1 MDNFPLSPE
10 DQALSSA
17 VSGEGKPWR
26 FGKGQFDLIGAL
38 EAGYTKPEIAQHLS
52 QKKNFN
58 YEGAS
63 KAGYSDGEI
72 ISHLLGAGAFDA
84 FASQFV
90 YNMGESALGLTQA
103 GSKIAGGEFNKKRA
117 QAFSDAADILSEG
130 ESFAKWSGIISGSV
144 IDPVSVPAG
153 FLKFIKAGT
162 VAKELAAK
170 GSAQAIFGGLVSPT
184 YKENWSDILAEKAEK
199 TIVGGIFGGLL
210 GGTLGKGVDILAK
223 RAEGKIKT
231 PEVDVPPGKA
241 EQAAADDALSSLI
254 KYDQDIQAK
263 KLSET
268 LSETNYNIPAWQRR
282 TEGQGV
288 EASRINEPTSPET
301 IKLLEDRLTEA
312 QAKVAKTE
320 ESLFEIN
327 KQQPEK
333 QVAALLRKPEGE
345 TPAKMGLVEPAKET
359 PEKQIAALFKATPVE
374 NNVIREEVK
383 QTAFLLDRKKG
394 LENELKLQQAEVA
407 KAQQFLDAAKA
418 KQVNY
423 PQAAQRVET
432 PTPEQVAARDA
443 RIAAVQQ
450 RMQQGK
456 GQAPVEAPRAPEPIQ
471 APVTATRE
479 QVTQALTRA
488 MDETGAKSP
497 DELIV
502 KIGKPDEAA
511 AAQARINAGA
521 PQSINEW
528 VDNAMRMQ
536 GARGSVGAAAARP
549 ETVFGDV
556 NVFPTAEKAAKQ
568 VAQGKAAP
576 ILKREDLG
584 VPALEKMVQ
593 QTVGFLGKPLKQ
605 MREGGDFAGTLKG
618 SREAGDKLIAKAQ
631 KEEGSL
637 LGYFFKEDA
646 DGNFVNLDKTWN
658 RADVAA
664 FAPVVKYAERVY
676 NALMDEAVALR
687 KAGKLEGD
695 ALNDVAYRLQFPVQ
709 IMGILQGK
717 RTEASRTL
725 NAYKLLRE
733 NWDSGKE
740 VKGFFS
746 PGSPCM

>member
-10 DQALSSA
+10 EQAFSTA
-17 VSGEGKPWR
+17 VGGEGQPWK

-58 YEGAS
+58 YDGAS

-84 FASQFV
+84 FTSQFM
-90 YNMGESALGLTQA
+90 YNMQESALGLSQA
-103 GSKIAGGEFNKKRA
+103 GAKVSGGEFNKKRA

-130 ESFAKWSGIISGSV
+130 EGFAKWSGIISGSMA
-144 IDPVSVPAG
+144 DPVSIPAG
-153 FLKFIKAGT
+153 FLKFIKAST
-162 VAKELAAK
+162 LAKELAAK
-170 GSAQAIFGGLVSPT
+170 GTAQGIFGGVVAPT
-184 YKENWSDILAEKAEK
+184 YKEEWSDILAEKAEK
-199 TIVGGIFGGLL
+199 TIVGGIFGG
-210 GGTLGKGVDILAK
+210 GIGAGIGKGLDILSKFAG
-223 RAEGKIKT
+223 RNIKP
-231 PEVDVPPGKA
+231 PEPDIPAGKA
-241 EQAAADDALSSLI
+241 EQATTDDALSSLI
-254 KYDQDIQAK
+254 KFDQDIQAK
-263 KLSET
+263 KAANALEETVQEIAPAETKISGKDITNRPLSGDEEKLIKDRIAVLQSQVDDLRWKQAEPVVT
-268 LSETNYNIPAWQRR
+268 KEEADKEVAALFKGKEKAPEQAADNLPPVPGAGLFAPRKA
-282 TEGQGV
+282 EGEKPTAALFQPKPQ
-288 EASRINEPTSPET
+288 EPSPV
-301 IKLLEDRLTEA
+301 I
-312 QAKVAKTE
+312 QV
-320 ESLFEIN
+320 
-327 KQQPEK
+327 QQDAPK
-333 QVAALLRKPEGE
+333 VAALLRSQGIDNDIKIKQEQIRMLEQKLLESNQRKVAMEQPE
-345 TPAKMGLVEPAKET
+345 LI
-359 PEKQIAALFKATPVE
+359 Q
-374 NNVIREEVK
+374 
-383 QTAFLLDRKKG
+383 
-394 LENELKLQQAEVA
+394 
-407 KAQQFLDAAKA
+407 
-418 KQVNY
+418 
-423 PQAAQRVET
+423 VET
-432 PTPEQVAARDA
+432 RPAPARPA
-443 RIAAVQQ
+443 PAPV
-450 RMQQGK
+450 
-456 GQAPVEAPRAPEPIQ
+456 QAPV
-471 APVTATRE
+471 VTTRE

-511 AAQARINAGA
+511 AAQARINAGT
-521 PQSINEW
+521 PQSIDEW
-528 VDNAMRMQ
+528 VDSAMRMQ
-536 GARGSVGAAAARP
+536 GARSSVGSMAARP

-556 NVFPTAEKAAKQ
+556 NVFPTAEKAAMQ
-568 VAQGKAAP
+568 VAQGKTAP
-576 ILKREDLG
+576 TLNREQFS
-584 VPALEKMVQ
+584 VPELEKMVQ

-618 SREAGDKLIAKAQ
+618 SREAGEKLIAKAQ

>member
-10 DQALSSA
+10 EQAFSTA
-17 VSGEGKPWR
+17 VGGENQPWK
-26 FGKGQFDLIGAL
+26 FGKGEFDLIKAL
-38 EAGYTKPEIAQHLS
+38 EVGYTKPEIAQFLS

-58 YEGAS
+58 YDKAS

-103 GSKIAGGEFNKKRA
+103 GAKVTGGEFNKKRA

-130 ESFAKWSGIISGSV
+130 ESFAKWSGIISGS
-144 IDPVSVPAG
+144 IADPVSIPAG

-162 VAKELAAK
+162 LAKELAGK
-170 GSAQAIFGGLVSPT
+170 GAAQGIFGGIVAPT
-184 YKENWSDILAEKAEK
+184 YKDDWSDILAEKAEK
-199 TIVGGIFGGLL
+199 TLVGGIFGAGI
-210 GGTLGKGVDILAK
+210 GAGIGKGVDFLAK
-223 RAEGKIKT
+223 RAEGKIKP
-231 PEVDVPPGKA
+231 PEPNVPAGKA
-241 EQAAADDALSSLI
+241 EQSATDDALSSLI

-263 KLSET
+263 KTASAIEDVVQEVAPAETKISGKDITNKPLSGDEEK
-268 LSETNYNIPAWQRR
+268 LIKD
-282 TEGQGV
+282 
-288 EASRINEPTSPET
+288 RIAVLQSQVDDLRWKQAEPTPTKEEAGQEVAALFKGKDKLPEQAADNLPPVPGAGLVAPKKAEGEKPVAALFQPKPQEPSPV
-301 IKLLEDRLTEA
+301 IQVQKDA
-312 QAKVAKTE
+312 PK
-320 ESLFEIN
+320 
-327 KQQPEK
+327 
-333 QVAALLRKPEGE
+333 VAALLRSQGIDSDIKIKQEQIRMLEQKLLESNQRKVAMEQPE
-345 TPAKMGLVEPAKET
+345 LV
-359 PEKQIAALFKATPVE
+359 Q
-374 NNVIREEVK
+374 
-383 QTAFLLDRKKG
+383 
-394 LENELKLQQAEVA
+394 
-407 KAQQFLDAAKA
+407 
-418 KQVNY
+418 
-423 PQAAQRVET
+423 VET
-432 PTPEQVAARDA
+432 R
-443 RIAAVQQ
+443 
-450 RMQQGK
+450 K
-456 GQAPVEAPRAPEPIQ
+456 GPAPVEAPRAPVQ
-471 APVTATRE
+471 APVPATRE

-511 AAQARINAGA
+511 AAQARINAGT

-536 GARGSVGAAAARP
+536 GAKGSVGAAAARP

-568 VAQGKAAP
+568 VAQGKTAP
-576 ILKREDLG
+576 TLKREDLG
-584 VPALEKMVQ
+584 VPELEKMVQ

-637 LGYFFKEDA
+637 LGYFFKQDDE
-646 DGNFVNLDKTWN
+646 GNFVNLDKTWN

-664 FAPVVKYAERVY
+664 FAPVVQYAERVY
-676 NALMDEAVALR
+676 NALMDEGVALR
-687 KAGKLEGD
+687 KAGKLEG
-695 ALNDVAYRLQFPVQ
+695 AELNNLAYRLQFPVQ

-746 PGSPCM
+746 PGTPCM

>member
-10 DQALSSA
+10 EQVFST
-17 VSGEGKPWR
+17 GEGQPWK
-26 FGKGQFDLIGAL
+26 FGKGEFDLIGAL

-58 YEGAS
+58 YVGAS

-84 FASQFV
+84 FSSQFM
-90 YNMGESALGLTQA
+90 YNMQESALGLTQA
-103 GSKIAGGEFNKKRA
+103 GSKITGGEFNKKRA

-130 ESFAKWSGIISGSV
+130 ESFAKWSGIISGSMA
-144 IDPVSVPAG
+144 DPISIPAG

-162 VAKELAAK
+162 LAKELAAK
-170 GSAQAIFGGLVSPT
+170 GTAQGIFGGVVAPT
-184 YKENWSDILAEKAEK
+184 YKEEWSDILAEKAEK
-199 TIVGGIFGGLL
+199 TIVGGIFGG
-210 GGTLGKGVDILAK
+210 GIGAGIGKGLDFLAK
-223 RAEGKIKT
+223 RAEGKLKT
-231 PEVDVPPGKA
+231 PEADIPAGKA

-423 PQAAQRVET
+423 PQAAQRVEA

-443 RIAAVQQ
+443 AVEQ

-456 GQAPVEAPRAPEPIQ
+456 GPVPAEAPRAPEPVQ
-471 APVTATRE
+471 APVAVTRE
-479 QVTQALTRA
+479 QLTQTLTRL
-488 MDETGAKSP
+488 MDESGAKNWE
-497 DELIV
+497 DHII
-502 KIGKPDEAA
+502 KTGKPDEVAA
-511 AAQARINAGA
+511 ARARIKAGT
-521 PQSINEW
+521 PLSLDKV
-528 VDNAMRMQ
+528 VDDAMRMQ
-536 GARGSVGAAAARP
+536 GARGSVGAMAARP

-556 NVFPTAEKAAKQ
+556 VVFPTAEKAAMQ
-568 VAQGKAAP
+568 VAQGKTAP
-576 ILKREDLG
+576 TLNREDLG
-584 VPALEKMVQ
+584 VPELEKMVQ

-618 SREAGDKLIAKAQ
+618 SREAGEKLIAKAQ

-646 DGNFVNLDKTWN
+646 EGNFVNLDKTWN

-676 NALMDEAVALR
+676 NALMDEAVVLR

>member
-162 VAKELAAK
+162 LAKELAAK

-199 TIVGGIFGGLL
+199 TIVGGVFGGVL
-210 GGTLGKGVDILAK
+210 GGTLGKGIDILAK
-223 RAEGKIKT
+223 RAEGKIKA
-231 PEVDVPPGKA
+231 PEADIPAGKA
-241 EQAAADDALSSLI
+241 EQGAADDALSSLI

-263 KLSET
+263 K
-268 LSETNYNIPAWQRR
+268 A
-282 TEGQGV
+282 
-288 EASRINEPTSPET
+288 ASA
-301 IKLLEDRLTEA
+301 LEDVVQEVAPAETKISGKDITNKPLSGDEEKLIKDRIATLQSQVDDLRWKQAEGETPTKEEA
-312 QAKVAKTE
+312 G
-320 ESLFEIN
+320 
-327 KQQPEK
+327 K
-333 QVAALLRKPEGE
+333 QVAALFQGKDKLPEQAADNLPPVPGAGLVAPKKAEGE
-345 TPAKMGLVEPAKET
+345 KPV
-359 PEKQIAALFKATPVE
+359 AALFQPKPQEPSPVIQVQKDAPKVAALLRSQGIDSDIKIKQE
-374 NNVIREEVK
+374 QIRMLEQK
-383 QTAFLLDRKKG
+383 LLESNQRKVAM
-394 LENELKLQQAEVA
+394 EQPELVQ
-407 KAQQFLDAAKA
+407 
-418 KQVNY
+418 
-423 PQAAQRVET
+423 VET
-432 PTPEQVAARDA
+432 R
-443 RIAAVQQ
+443 
-450 RMQQGK
+450 K
-456 GQAPVEAPRAPEPIQ
+456 GPAPAEAPRASAPMQ
-471 APVTATRE
+471 APVVATRE

-511 AAQARINAGA
+511 AAQARINAGT

-568 VAQGKAAP
+568 VAQGKTAP
-576 ILKREDLG
+576 TLKREEFS
-584 VPALEKMVQ
+584 VPELEKMVQ

-637 LGYFFKEDA
+637 LGYFFKQDDE
-646 DGNFVNLDKTWN
+646 GNFVNLDKTWN

-676 NALMDEAVALR
+676 NALMDEGVALR
-687 KAGKLEGD
+687 KAGKLEG
-695 ALNDVAYRLQFPVQ
+695 AELNDLAYRLQFPVQ
-709 IMGILQGK
+709 IMGVLQGK

-733 NWDSGKE
+733 KWDSGKE

-746 PGSPCM
+746 PGTPCM

>member
-10 DQALSSA
+10 EQAFSTA
-17 VSGEGKPWR
+17 VGGENQPWK
-26 FGKGQFDLIGAL
+26 FGKGEFDLIKAL
-38 EAGYTKPEIAQHLS
+38 EVGYTKPEIAQFLAQ
-52 QKKNFN
+52 QKKFN
-58 YEGAS
+58 YD
-63 KAGYSDGEI
+63 KAISSGYSDGEI

-103 GSKIAGGEFNKKRA
+103 GAKVTGGDFNKKRA

-144 IDPVSVPAG
+144 MDPVSLPAG

-162 VAKELAAK
+162 LAKELAGK
-170 GSAQAIFGGLVSPT
+170 GAAQGFFGGLVAPT
-184 YKENWSDILAEKAEK
+184 YKEEWSDILAEKAEK
-199 TIVGGIFGGLL
+199 TVVGSIFGG
-210 GGTLGKGVDILAK
+210 GIGAGIGKGLDVLFARAAK
-223 RAEGKIKT
+223 
-231 PEVDVPPGKA
+231 KA
-241 EQAAADDALSSLI
+241 EAPSPDIPAGKEQQAAADDALSSLI

-263 KLSET
+263 KAANALEDVVQEVAPAETKISGKDITNKPLSGDEEKLIKDRISVLQSQVDDLRWKQAEGEAPT
-268 LSETNYNIPAWQRR
+268 KQEATQEVAALFKGKEKAPEQLADNLPPQPGAGLVAPRKAQA
-282 TEGQGV
+282 EGQTP
-288 EASRINEPTSPET
+288 ALFQPKPQEPSPV
-301 IKLLEDRLTEA
+301 IQVQKDA
-312 QAKVAKTE
+312 PK
-320 ESLFEIN
+320 
-327 KQQPEK
+327 
-333 QVAALLRKPEGE
+333 VAALLRSQGIDNDIKIKQEQIKMLEQKLLESNQRKVAMEQPE
-345 TPAKMGLVEPAKET
+345 LV
-359 PEKQIAALFKATPVE
+359 Q
-374 NNVIREEVK
+374 
-383 QTAFLLDRKKG
+383 
-394 LENELKLQQAEVA
+394 
-407 KAQQFLDAAKA
+407 
-418 KQVNY
+418 
-423 PQAAQRVET
+423 VET
-432 PTPEQVAARDA
+432 RRGP
-443 RIAAVQQ
+443 
-450 RMQQGK
+450 
-456 GQAPVEAPRAPEPIQ
+456 APAEAPRAPEPVQ
-471 APVTATRE
+471 APVAATRE

-511 AAQARINAGA
+511 AAQARINAGT

-536 GARGSVGAAAARP
+536 GARSSVGAMAARP

-556 NVFPTAEKAAKQ
+556 NVFPTAEKAAMQ

-576 ILKREDLG
+576 TLKREEFS
-584 VPALEKMVQ
+584 VPELEKMVQ

-676 NALMDEAVALR
+676 NALMDEGVALR
-687 KAGKLEGD
+687 KAGKLEGA
-695 ALNDVAYRLQFPVQ
+695 ALNDLAYRLQFPVQ

>member
-90 YNMGESALGLTQA
+90 YNMGESALGLSQA
-103 GSKIAGGEFNKKRA
+103 GAKITGGEFNKKRA

-184 YKENWSDILAEKAEK
+184 YKENWSDILAEKVEK
-199 TIVGGIFGGLL
+199 TIVGGIFGGLI
-210 GGTLGKGVDILAK
+210 GGTLGKGIDILAK
-223 RAEGKIKT
+223 RAEGKIKA
-231 PEVDVPPGKA
+231 PEADIPAGKA
-241 EQAAADDALSSLI
+241 EQAATDDALSSLI

-263 KLSET
+263 K
-268 LSETNYNIPAWQRR
+268 A
-282 TEGQGV
+282 
-288 EASRINEPTSPET
+288 ASA
-301 IKLLEDRLTEA
+301 LEDVVQEVAPAETKISGKDITNKPLSGDEEKLIKDRIAVLQSQVDDLRWKKAEGETPTKEEA
-312 QAKVAKTE
+312 G
-320 ESLFEIN
+320 
-327 KQQPEK
+327 K
-333 QVAALLRKPEGE
+333 QVAALFQGKEKLPEQAADSLPPVPGAGLFAPRKAEGE
-345 TPAKMGLVEPAKET
+345 KPT
-359 PEKQIAALFKATPVE
+359 AALFQPKPQEPSPVIQVQKDAPKVAALLRSQGIDNDIKIKQE
-374 NNVIREEVK
+374 QIRMLEQK
-383 QTAFLLDRKKG
+383 LLESNQRKVAM
-394 LENELKLQQAEVA
+394 EQPELIQ
-407 KAQQFLDAAKA
+407 
-418 KQVNY
+418 
-423 PQAAQRVET
+423 VET
-432 PTPEQVAARDA
+432 RKGPAPAA
-443 RIAAVQQ
+443 
-450 RMQQGK
+450 
-456 GQAPVEAPRAPEPIQ
+456 APRAPAPVQ
-471 APVTATRE
+471 APVAVTRE

-502 KIGKPDEAA
+502 KIGKPDEVA
-511 AAQARINAGA
+511 AAQARINAGT

-556 NVFPTAEKAAKQ
+556 NVFPTAEKAAMQ
-568 VAQGKAAP
+568 VAQGKTAP
-576 ILKREDLG
+576 TLKREEFS
-584 VPALEKMVQ
+584 VPELEKMVQ

-618 SREAGDKLIAKAQ
+618 SQEAGEKLIAKAQ

-637 LGYFFKEDA
+637 LGYFFKQDDE
-646 DGNFVNLDKTWN
+646 GNFVNLDKTWN

-676 NALMDEAVALR
+676 NALMDEGVALR
-687 KAGKLEGD
+687 KAGKLEG
-695 ALNDVAYRLQFPVQ
+695 AELNNLAYRLQFPVQ
-709 IMGILQGK
+709 IMGVLQGK

-746 PGSPCM
+746 PGTPCM

>member
-17 VSGEGKPWR
+17 VSGEGQPWK
-26 FGKGQFDLIGAL
+26 FGKGEFDLIKAL
-38 EAGYTKPEIAQHLS
+38 EVGYTKAEIAEGLS
-52 QKKNFN
+52 ALKRFDYHKAKKV
-58 YEGAS
+58 
-63 KAGYSDGEI
+63 GYSDGEI
-72 ISHLLGAGAFDA
+72 ISNLLGAGAFDA

-90 YNMGESALGLTQA
+90 YNMGESALGLAQA
-103 GSKIAGGEFNKKRA
+103 GSKLTGGEFNKKRA

-130 ESFAKWSGIISGSV
+130 ESFAKWSGIISGSI

-162 VAKELAAK
+162 LAKELAAK
-170 GSAQAIFGGLVSPT
+170 GSAQGIFGGIVAPT
-184 YKENWSDILAEKAEK
+184 YKDDWSDILAEKAEK
-199 TIVGGIFGGLL
+199 TLVGGIFGGVL
-210 GGTLGKGVDILAK
+210 GGTLGKGIDILAK
-223 RAEGKIKT
+223 RAEGKIKP
-231 PEVDVPPGKA
+231 PEADIPAGKA

-263 KLSET
+263 KAASAIEDVVQEVAPVETKISGKDITNKPLSGDEEKLIKDRIAVLQSQVDDLRWKQAEGET
-268 LSETNYNIPAWQRR
+268 PTKE
-282 TEGQGV
+282 
-288 EASRINEPTSPET
+288 EAG
-301 IKLLEDRLTEA
+301 
-312 QAKVAKTE
+312 
-320 ESLFEIN
+320 
-327 KQQPEK
+327 K
-333 QVAALLRKPEGE
+333 QVAALFQGKEKLPEQAADNLPPVPGAGLVAPKKAEGE
-345 TPAKMGLVEPAKET
+345 KPV
-359 PEKQIAALFKATPVE
+359 AALFQPKPQEPSPVIQVQKDAPKVAALLRSQGIDSDIKIKQE
-374 NNVIREEVK
+374 QIRMLEQK
-383 QTAFLLDRKKG
+383 LLESNQRKVAMQQP
-394 LENELKLQQAEVA
+394 ELVQ
-407 KAQQFLDAAKA
+407 
-418 KQVNY
+418 
-423 PQAAQRVET
+423 VET
-432 PTPEQVAARDA
+432 RRGP
-443 RIAAVQQ
+443 
-450 RMQQGK
+450 
-456 GQAPVEAPRAPEPIQ
+456 APAEAPRAPEPVQ
-471 APVTATRE
+471 APVAVTRE

-511 AAQARINAGA
+511 AAQARINAGT

-556 NVFPTAEKAAKQ
+556 NVFPTAEKAAMQ

-576 ILKREDLG
+576 TLNREQFS
-584 VPALEKMVQ
+584 VPELEKMVQ

-676 NALMDEAVALR
+676 NALMDEGVALR
-687 KAGKLEGD
+687 KAGKLEGA
-695 ALNDVAYRLQFPVQ
+695 ALNDLAYRLQFPVQ